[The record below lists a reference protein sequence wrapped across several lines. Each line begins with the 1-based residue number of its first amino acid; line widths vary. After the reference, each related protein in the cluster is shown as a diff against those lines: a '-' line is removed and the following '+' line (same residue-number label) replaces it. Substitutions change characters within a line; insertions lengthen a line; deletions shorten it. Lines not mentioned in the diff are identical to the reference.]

1 MSFGS
6 NNWVYGLIVLVL
18 MISIYIFYLWNR
30 KRIIL
35 KLMSIQLFARINE
48 HIDINGL
55 KYSTFIFIAS
65 IIFITIALARPRY
78 NKSTEIVKTRGSEIM
93 IMIDVS
99 LSMLC
104 EDIAPNRLERAKI
117 AMLDFVDMMDQ
128 DAIGVGKFAG
138 EGYLLSPPSTD
149 YDATKQFIESIY
161 VNPNMKPGTNLESA
175 IKTSIK
181 GFSDKEIGKAIILIT
196 DGEGNL
202 GDYKGILKETNE
214 KGIRIFSIGVGSE
227 RGEPIPIKN
236 ETGKVVDYKKDIK
249 GKLVLSKLND
259 NALKEIARET
269 NGSFYNAYQGSS
281 FSGIINSISQLKKGF
296 SKERIK
302 VNYGELFQIPLFI
315 AFFLLLYNILIP
327 IRRNDK

>member
-6 NNWVYGLIVLVL
+6 NNWIYGLIGLLL

-30 KRIIL
+30 KRIIV
-35 KLMSIQLFARINE
+35 KLMTIQLFARINE
-48 HIDINGL
+48 HIDINRL
-55 KYSTFIFIAS
+55 KYNTFILIAS
-65 IIFITIALARPRY
+65 VIFITIALARPRY
-78 NKSTEIVKTRGSEIM
+78 NKSTEIVKTRGSEII
-93 IMIDVS
+93 IMMDVS

-117 AMLDFVDMMDQ
+117 AMLDLVDMMDQ

-138 EGYLLSPPSTD
+138 EGYLLSPPSID

-161 VNPNMKPGTNLESA
+161 INPNMKPGTNLESA
-175 IKTSIK
+175 IKTAIK

-202 GDYKGILKETNE
+202 GDYKGILKETKE

-236 ETGKVVDYKKDIK
+236 ETGKVADYKKDTE
-249 GKLVLSKLND
+249 GNLVLSKLND

-281 FSGIINSISQLKKGF
+281 FSGIIKSISQLKKSF

-315 AFFLLLYNILIP
+315 AFLLLLYNMLIP

>member
-6 NNWVYGLIVLVL
+6 NNWIYGLIALFLIVL
-18 MISIYIFYLWNR
+18 IYIFHLWNR
-30 KRIIL
+30 KRIAV
-35 KLMSIQLFARINE
+35 KLMSFQLFKRINKQ
-48 HIDINGL
+48 IDINGL

-65 IIFITIALARPRY
+65 IIFITFALARPRY
-78 NKSTEIVKTRGSEIM
+78 NKSTEVVNTRCSEIM

-117 AMLDFVDMMDQ
+117 AMVDFIDMIDQ
-128 DAIGVGKFAG
+128 DAIGVGEFAG

-175 IKTSIK
+175 IKTAIK

-202 GDYKGILKETNE
+202 GDYKGILKDTKE
-214 KGIRIFSIGVGSE
+214 KGVKIFSIGIGTGN
-227 RGEPIPIKN
+227 GEPIPIKD
-236 ETGKVVDYKKDIK
+236 ETGKVVDYKKDME

-259 NALKEIARET
+259 NALKEIAKET
-269 NGSFYNAYQGSS
+269 NGSFYNAHQGSS
-281 FSGIINSISQLKKGF
+281 FPGIIKSISQLKKSF

-302 VNYGELFQIPLFI
+302 INYGELFQIPLFI
-315 AFFLLLYNILIP
+315 AFLLLLCNILIP
-327 IRRNDK
+327 IRRKDK